1 MNITDILNEQRTR
14 LDVPA
19 ASKKRVLETLSEMLA
34 ATASAGNDGEDGEEN
49 PPAPDRHAIFE
60 GLCAREKLGSTG
72 LGHGVGLPHA
82 RLGGLSSPMGALLR
96 LSDTIDYDSPDR
108 AGVDLVFALLVPEES
123 TEDHLQLL
131 AQIASRFS
139 DDELRDALRN
149 CGTPEQAIG
158 LMTGAQA
165 HE

>member
-1 MNITDILNEQRTR
+1 MNINEILNEQRTR
-14 LDVPA
+14 LNVAA

-34 ATASAGNDGEDGEEN
+34 ATDSGDDAA
-49 PPAPDRHAIFE
+49 PAPNRQAIFE

-82 RLGGLSSPMGALLR
+82 RMGGLSSPMGALLR
-96 LSDTIDYDSPDR
+96 LSDCIDYDSPDR

-131 AQIASRFS
+131 AQLASRFS
-139 DDELRDALRN
+139 DDGLRDALRK
-149 CGTPEQAIG
+149 CATPEQAIG
-158 LMTGAQA
+158 LMTEAQA
-165 HE
+165 VD